1 MRFFRRRRH
10 ERPLTEADAYARSYG
25 ERDSEVK
32 LIAAPPAPAPPPAA
46 RRPRYKLR
54 LSGEELRRL
63 FEERL
68 NKREVD

>member
-1 MRFFRRRRH
+1 VRVFRRRRKH

-25 ERDSEVK
+25 ERDNDVK
-32 LIAAPPAPAPPPAA
+32 LVAAPTPPAPAL

-54 LSGEELRRL
+54 ISGEDLRRL

-68 NKREVD
+68 NRREPS